1 MFFWF
6 LIITALF
13 GLAVMY
19 LWNWLIPGI
28 FNGALITFWQAIGL
42 LALAKLLMGFGG
54 FSAHRWKSKFY
65 NKWSALSDAE
75 RQELREK
82 FKDRWCHKKENQ

>member
-1 MFFWF
+1 MLFWF

-19 LWNWLIPGI
+19 LWNWLIPDLFG
-28 FNGALITFWQAIGL
+28 GQLISFWQAIGL
-42 LALAKLLMGFGG
+42 LALAKLLIGFGS
-54 FSAHRWKSKFY
+54 FSTHHWRSKFF
-65 NKWSALSDAE
+65 NKWSTLSDEE

-82 FKDRWCHKKENQ
+82 FKARWCHREEI